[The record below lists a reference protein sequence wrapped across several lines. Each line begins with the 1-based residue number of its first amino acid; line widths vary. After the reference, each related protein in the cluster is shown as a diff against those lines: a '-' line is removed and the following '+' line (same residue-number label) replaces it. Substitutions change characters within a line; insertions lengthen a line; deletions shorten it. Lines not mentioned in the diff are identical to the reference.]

1 MKQSVNGIKNF
12 WWLPLAILFIAC
24 LVGCSIVGEYMDF
37 HFSYYMTQYS
47 PIGPVAQYAGSVPG
61 YALVGFVGPLL
72 FIGLRNSQ
80 NKLLK
85 YLGFAGLFVVPFV
98 SGLVYGYDVFYDALK
113 IPGLLIGAAIIL
125 AIDGLLAFLFWKVDE
140 KDAIRDAFIIA
151 IAFSLTFITVFLLK
165 HIIERPRPYYVE
177 DYYQFVPFL
186 HFSTHVNGFTTD
198 ALESFPS
205 GHSAIA
211 ATFLLCPLLCKYHE
225 KTKKLEALFFVIAA
239 VWLLF
244 TMFGRMAGM
253 HHYLSDVCSGALIG
267 IFFSFLTN
275 FIAQFIKPKKK
286 DEAENG

>member
-1 MKQSVNGIKNF
+1 M
-12 WWLPLAILFIAC
+12 
-24 LVGCSIVGEYMDF
+24 
-37 HFSYYMTQYS
+37 
-47 PIGPVAQYAGSVPG
+47 
-61 YALVGFVGPLL
+61 
-72 FIGLRNSQ
+72 
-80 NKLLK
+80 
-85 YLGFAGLFVVPFV
+85 
-98 SGLVYGYDVFYDALK
+98 
-113 IPGLLIGAAIIL
+113 
-125 AIDGLLAFLFWKVDE
+125 
-140 KDAIRDAFIIA
+140 
-151 IAFSLTFITVFLLK
+151 
-165 HIIERPRPYYVE
+165 
-177 DYYQFVPFL
+177 PFL
-186 HFSTHVNGFTTD
+186 HFSTHVNGFTID